1 MIINDYYILNN
12 NVRIPKIALGTWQV
26 PNDIVSDCIQM
37 ATRNGYRHIDTAFK
51 YKNEIGIGE
60 GIKACGIDRKELFI
74 TTKISD
80 KIKTYEG
87 AKEAIEISL
96 QNLGLEYMDLCLIH
110 APRPYKEMIEP
121 TGKTYNEE
129 NLAVWKA
136 MEEAYKEG
144 KIRALGVSN
153 FSKEDIDNLLQ
164 NATIKPAVNQIKVHI
179 GFTPLEIMNY
189 CQENDILIEAFS
201 PNATGK
207 LFNMPEIVE
216 MAKKYNVSIPQLCIR
231 YDLQLGCIVLPKT
244 THEEYMIQNA
254 SVDFEISDE
263 DMTILKSI
271 KGDFVALD

>member
-1 MIINDYYILNN
+1 MMIKEFYTLNN
-12 NVRIPKIALGTWQV
+12 GVKIPKIALGTWQV
-26 PNDIVSDCIQM
+26 PNDIVDGCILM
-37 ATRNGYRHIDTAFK
+37 ATKNGYRHIDTAFK
-51 YKNEIGIGE
+51 YKNEVGVGK
-60 GIKACGIDRKELFI
+60 GIKECGINRSELFI

-87 AKEAIEISL
+87 AKEAIDLSL
-96 QNLGLEYMDLCLIH
+96 ENLGLEYMDLCLIH

-136 MEEAYKEG
+136 MEEAYHDG

-164 NATIKPAVNQIKVHI
+164 NATIKPTVNQIKVHI
-179 GFTPLEIMNY
+179 GFTPIEIMDY
-189 CQENDILIEAFS
+189 CKENDILIEAFS

-207 LFNMPEIVE
+207 LFNYPEIME
-216 MAKKYNVSIPQLCIR
+216 MAKKYNVTVPQLCIR

-254 SVDFEISDE
+254 DVNFEISEE
-263 DMTILKSI
+263 DMQILKAI

>member
-1 MIINDYYILNN
+1 MMIKEFYTLNN
-12 NVRIPKIALGTWQV
+12 GVKIPKIALGTWQV
-26 PNDIVSDCIQM
+26 PNDIVDGCILM
-37 ATRNGYRHIDTAFK
+37 ATKNGYRHIDTAFK
-51 YKNEIGIGE
+51 YKNEVGVGK
-60 GIKACGIDRKELFI
+60 GIKECGINRSELFI

-87 AKEAIEISL
+87 AKEAIDLSL
-96 QNLGLEYMDLCLIH
+96 ENLGLDYMDLCLIH

-136 MEEAYKEG
+136 MEEAYHEG

-164 NATIKPAVNQIKVHI
+164 NATIKPTVNQIKVHI
-179 GFTPLEIMNY
+179 GFTPIEIMDY
-189 CQENDILIEAFS
+189 CKENDILIEAFS

-207 LFNMPEIVE
+207 LFNYPEIME
-216 MAKKYNVSIPQLCIR
+216 MAKKYNVTVPQLCIR

-254 SVDFEISDE
+254 DVNFEISEE
-263 DMTILKSI
+263 DMQILKAI

>member
-1 MIINDYYILNN
+1 MMINEYYTLNN
-12 NVRIPKIALGTWQV
+12 GVKIPKIALGTWQV
-26 PNDIVSDCIQM
+26 PNDIVDNCIVM

-51 YKNEIGIGE
+51 YKNEVGVGK
-60 GIKACGIDRKELFI
+60 GIKDCGINREDLFI
-74 TTKISD
+74 ATKVSD
-80 KIKTYEG
+80 KVKTYEG

-110 APRPYKEMIEP
+110 APRPYVEMINP

-136 MEEAYKEG
+136 MEEAYHEG

-164 NATIKPAVNQIKVHI
+164 NATVKPTINQIKVHI
-179 GFTPLEIMNY
+179 GFTPIEIMEY
-189 CQENDILIEAFS
+189 CKENDILIEAFS

-207 LFNMPEIVE
+207 LFNYPEIME
-216 MAKKYNVSIPQLCIR
+216 MAKKYNVTVPQLCIR
-231 YDLQLGCIVLPKT
+231 YDLQLGCVVLPKT

-254 SVDFEISDE
+254 DVNFEISEE
-263 DMTILKSI
+263 DMEILKAI